1 MKMGLKRLRKIL
13 LLLVTIMMIFPS
25 IVFGAED
32 IYAEVKNSADE
43 LAKVL
48 VNDYGVSGIQY
59 TLISEGKIVASGT
72 SGVFDKDNT
81 ATLDNQSLFGIG

>member
-72 SGVFDKDNT
+72 SGVLTK
-81 ATLDNQSLFGIG
+81 IIPRP

>member
-32 IYAEVKNSADE
+32 IYAEVK
-43 LAKVL
+43 
-48 VNDYGVSGIQY
+48 IQQMNWLKFLLMI
-59 TLISEGKIVASGT
+59 T
-72 SGVFDKDNT
+72 VFQEFST
-81 ATLDNQSLFGIG
+81 H